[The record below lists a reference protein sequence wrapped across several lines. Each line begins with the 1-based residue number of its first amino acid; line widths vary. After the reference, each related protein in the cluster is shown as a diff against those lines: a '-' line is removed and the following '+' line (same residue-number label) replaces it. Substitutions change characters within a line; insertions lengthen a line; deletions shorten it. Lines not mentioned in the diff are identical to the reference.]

1 MKTIQITVI
10 DDLHQRSKELALQT
24 RTTLKQFIVDAIEAH
39 VLRVAALT
47 PSPSSAKQG
56 ADR

>member
-24 RTTLKQFIVDAIEAH
+24 RTTLKQFIGMWEEN
-39 VLRVAALT
+39 VAR
-47 PSPSSAKQG
+47 AKRAAEG
-56 ADR
+56 V